1 MSKLLRTLTCSVSGP
16 PPQSQG
22 VGMQYLGP
30 DLIMSLS
37 AVRVHLLKMAEQD
50 VEDEEEDDAE
60 KNQPLR
66 STTSADATG

>member
-1 MSKLLRTLTCSVSGP
+1 
-16 PPQSQG
+16 
-22 VGMQYLGP
+22 MQYLGP